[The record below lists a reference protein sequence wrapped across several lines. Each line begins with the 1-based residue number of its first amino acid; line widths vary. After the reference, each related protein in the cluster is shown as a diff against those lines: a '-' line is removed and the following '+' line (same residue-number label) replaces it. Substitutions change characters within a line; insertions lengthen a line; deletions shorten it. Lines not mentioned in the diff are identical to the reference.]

1 MKVLMVCLGNI
12 CRSPLA
18 EGILRQKIKE
28 KKISNVFVDSC
39 GTSDYHIGQTP
50 DKRTQDNAI
59 KHGTDLSNL
68 RGRQFAQSDF
78 DSFDKIF
85 VMDSSNKEDVLALA
99 RNNED
104 KNKVELLLN
113 ITHPNNNLGVP
124 DPYFGGANGF
134 EDVYILVD
142 AACEKLSDS
151 LR

>member
-1 MKVLMVCLGNI
+1 MVPGHEIVGTVVAVGSDVKKFKVGDVAGVGC
-12 CRSPLA
+12 
-18 EGILRQKIKE
+18 
-28 KKISNVFVDSC
+28 FVDSC

-59 KHGTDLSNL
+59 KHGTDLSHL
-68 RGRQFAQSDF
+68 RGRQFTQSDF

-134 EDVYILVD
+134 EEVYILVD

>member
-59 KHGTDLSNL
+59 KHGTDLSHL
-68 RGRQFAQSDF
+68 RGRQFTQSDF

>member
-18 EGILRQKIKE
+18 EGILRQKIEE

-59 KHGTDLSNL
+59 KHGTDLSHL
-68 RGRQFAQSDF
+68 RGRQFTQSDF

-134 EDVYILVD
+134 EEVYILVD